1 MKKEKIESKQL
12 QRLIALKTEKLD
24 YSEVTDEDFD
34 KITDISIDSRL
45 LNGGASGISLDVIS
59 LFPNVTD
66 VIISNYELTQEDL
79 NRLLELKQLR
89 SIEIARCVFSDVDFS
104 DFTDKRLSFTGCEAL
119 NFKYP
124 SVKTIIIRGSRVN
137 FECIDFKSATD
148 IIIQESN
155 IYNAHSLKDYPN
167 IRSVNLDGSTLFSN
181 YESKIPDIEVADETR
196 YSHSIEL
203 DLNDPNK

>member
-12 QRLIALKTEKLD
+12 QRIIALKTEKLD

-66 VIISNYELTQEDL
+66 IIVSNYELTQEDL

-89 SIEIARCVFSDVDFS
+89 SIEIISCMFSDVDFS
-104 DFTDKRLSFTGCEAL
+104 DFTDKRLSFTGCESL

-124 SVKTIIIRGSRVN
+124 SVKAIIIRGSRVN

-181 YESKIPDIEVADETR
+181 YESKIPDIEVADETK